1 MCRLKNAVES
11 GMHTFLMI
19 RNPMVP
25 SDAVKVREIGVQS
38 ILQEPI
44 SKLIGASPTPEY
56 IFKVLQ
62 FDEGALGSDNSS
74 HVINIGLDTYFH
86 LTQFWIMHGN
96 TKMELTER
104 EAAMLQF
111 FIENEGRVVSNR
123 VDGFE
128 WDEDNGTDLI
138 NVNTGDRIGL
148 KSPGAGVN
156 FRVPSPGGVVQQWI
170 GGTVENSG
178 HTTFSV
184 QLSYNIPYTPINA
197 SLSYSTAT
205 QSTINGSAGA
215 QAYQNVNG

>member
-1 MCRLKNAVES
+1 
-11 GMHTFLMI
+11 
-19 RNPMVP
+19 
-25 SDAVKVREIGVQS
+25 
-38 ILQEPI
+38 
-44 SKLIGASPTPEY
+44 
-56 IFKVLQ
+56 
-62 FDEGALGSDNSS
+62 
-74 HVINIGLDTYFH
+74 
-86 LTQFWIMHGN
+86 MHGN

-215 QAYQNVNG
+215 QAYQNVNGGQEAAWMSPSGQYLQQVGDNISGGWSIGWYSAKGAEKSVTAAVNFVYNIYNENDNGGYNWGTSTDPFTWTTYV